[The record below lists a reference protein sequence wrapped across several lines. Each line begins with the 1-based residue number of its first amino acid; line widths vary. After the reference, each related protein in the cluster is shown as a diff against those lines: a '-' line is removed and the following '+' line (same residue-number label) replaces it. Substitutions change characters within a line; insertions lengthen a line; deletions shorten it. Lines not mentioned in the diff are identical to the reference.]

1 MGKREW
7 KMGSVS
13 MSKIQELKE
22 KLVELKLKKRELILA
37 GKNTNKIDEEI
48 DELEKQIKLEDK
60 KDE

>member
-1 MGKREW
+1 
-7 KMGSVS
+7 

-22 KLVELKLKKRELILA
+22 TLVELKLKKRELILA

-60 KDE
+60 KDEQI